1 MKNFFIKL
9 IILIFPV
16 LSVSFVAA
24 CAGETSVVYTSE
36 YTDTSV
42 LISESVETVSE
53 ESVIY
58 VSVSGHVLNPGV
70 YILPEGSRVFE
81 AINAAGGVT
90 DDGTLDGINTAVLLE
105 DEAYILV
112 PGISDDEESK
122 ASEGMVAVGE
132 LTASGEEETGKVNIN
147 TADLS
152 SLMTL
157 SGVGKAKAEAIISY
171 RETNGS
177 FETIED
183 IKKVSGIKEG
193 VFESIKDEIT
203 VR

>member
-1 MKNFFIKL
+1 MKNFFTKPL
-9 IILIFPV
+9 ILFLPIL
-16 LSVSFVAA
+16 SASFIAA

-36 YTDTSV
+36 HTDTSA
-42 LISESVETVSE
+42 LSESVETVSE

-70 YILPEGSRVFE
+70 YILPEGSRVYE

-105 DEAYILV
+105 DEAYILI
-112 PGISDDEESK
+112 PGISDSDETNT
-122 ASEGMVAVGE
+122 SEGMVAVGE
-132 LTASGEEETGKVNIN
+132 LTASESGETGKININ

-157 SGVGKAKAEAIISY
+157 SGIGKAKAEAIISY
-171 RETNGS
+171 RETNGN
-177 FETIED
+177 FEAIED
-183 IKKVSGIKEG
+183 IKNVSGIKDG

>member
-1 MKNFFIKL
+1 MKHFFTKPL
-9 IILIFPV
+9 ILFLPV
-16 LSVSFVAA
+16 LSASFIAA

-36 YTDTSV
+36 YTDTSALV
-42 LISESVETVSE
+42 SESVETVSE

-70 YILPEGSRVFE
+70 YILPEGSRVYE

-112 PGISDDEESK
+112 PGISDSDETNTLK
-122 ASEGMVAVGE
+122 GMVAVGE
-132 LTASGEEETGKVNIN
+132 LEASESGETGKININ
-147 TADLS
+147 TADLN

-157 SGVGKAKAEAIISY
+157 SGIGKAKAEAIISY
-171 RETNGS
+171 RETNGN
-177 FETIED
+177 FEAIED
-183 IKKVSGIKEG
+183 IKNVSGIKDG

>member
-1 MKNFFIKL
+1 MKNFFTKPL
-9 IILIFPV
+9 ILFLPIL
-16 LSVSFVAA
+16 SASFIAA

-36 YTDTSV
+36 YTDTSA
-42 LISESVETVSE
+42 LSESEETVSE

-70 YILPEGSRVFE
+70 YILPEGSRVYE

-105 DEAYILV
+105 DEAYILI
-112 PGISDDEESK
+112 PGISDSDETNT
-122 ASEGMVAVGE
+122 SEGMVAVGE
-132 LTASGEEETGKVNIN
+132 LTASESGETGKININ

-157 SGVGKAKAEAIISY
+157 SGIGKAKAEAIISY
-171 RETNGS
+171 RETNGN
-177 FETIED
+177 FEAIED
-183 IKKVSGIKEG
+183 IKNVSGIKDG

>member
-1 MKNFFIKL
+1 MRNFFIKPL
-9 IILIFPV
+9 ILFLPIL
-16 LSVSFVAA
+16 SASFIAA
-24 CAGETSVVYTSE
+24 CGSEASIVYTSE
-36 YTDTSV
+36 SNETAALV
-42 LISESVETVSE
+42 SESYETVSE

-58 VSVSGHVLNPGV
+58 VSVSGHVLKPGV
-70 YILPEGSRVFE
+70 YILPGGSRVYE

-112 PGISDDEESK
+112 PGIADSK
-122 ASEGMVAVGE
+122 EVNTSEGMVTVGE
-132 LTASGEEETGKVNIN
+132 LKASGSEEAGKVNIN

-152 SLMTL
+152 TLMTL

-177 FETIED
+177 FEAIED
-183 IKKVSGIKEG
+183 IKKVSGIKDG
-193 VFESIKDEIT
+193 VFESIKDEIA